1 MTATRPRNRSAR
13 RSWLPVWVVG
23 GVGAAGTL
31 ILAIAFGMTAAD
43 GVRIAGIAG
52 GTAIGTGA
60 VGAAVLRTLRFRSF
74 GAQVSVVALTT
85 VAAVAAGAAV
95 SAEAMFLATHDL
107 HQLLVILLA
116 AGTAGVVIAM
126 SLGHRVLEGSR
137 SLGEA
142 ARRIGLGRTPDAV
155 ERPAT
160 AELATL
166 ASDLEEMSRRLEEA
180 RQRERA
186 LDASRRELV
195 AWISHDL
202 RTPLA
207 GIRAM
212 VEALEDG
219 VVADSQTV
227 ARYHRT
233 LRLEADRLAHLVD
246 DLFELSV
253 IQAGALTLQMERAS
267 LGDVVSDA
275 LASASVLA
283 EAKGIRLEGR
293 MDRTTPQVELS
304 TTGFSR
310 ALRNLLENAIRLTPA
325 DGTVWVETGVEDGG
339 AFVAVADQC
348 GGIPDDVLPRVFD
361 PSFRG
366 EAARTPHPN
375 GSAGLG
381 LAIARGIVEA
391 HAGDISVRNERQG
404 CRFLVR
410 LPLSPTG

>member
-1 MTATRPRNRSAR
+1 
-13 RSWLPVWVVG
+13 
-23 GVGAAGTL
+23 
-31 ILAIAFGMTAAD
+31 
-43 GVRIAGIAG
+43 
-52 GTAIGTGA
+52 
-60 VGAAVLRTLRFRSF
+60 
-74 GAQVSVVALTT
+74 
-85 VAAVAAGAAV
+85 
-95 SAEAMFLATHDL
+95 
-107 HQLLVILLA
+107 
-116 AGTAGVVIAM
+116 
-126 SLGHRVLEGSR
+126 
-137 SLGEA
+137 
-142 ARRIGLGRTPDAV
+142 
-155 ERPAT
+155 
-160 AELATL
+160 
-166 ASDLEEMSRRLEEA
+166 
-180 RQRERA
+180 
-186 LDASRRELV
+186 
-195 AWISHDL
+195 
-202 RTPLA
+202 TPLA

-361 PSFRG
+361 PAFRG
-366 EAARTPHPN
+366 EAA
-375 GSAGLG
+375 
-381 LAIARGIVEA
+381 
-391 HAGDISVRNERQG
+391 
-404 CRFLVR
+404 
-410 LPLSPTG
+410 